1 MSTSR
6 KRSFDSC
13 PIIES
18 KFDNVIENNK
28 TQLESAM
35 SAGLNEMTQSCPTPP
50 SVGGKSRR
58 KRLNRRKKTRS
69 KMMKKYKGG
78 AVISLNIART
88 LCYLIFLG
96 ILGGMMTS
104 FAGTQIGVALYQG
117 IFLGKCSNF
126 FSRLVD
132 SFGVGSAICPSWNWY
147 VSRLTEMFTSTT
159 GFLVALTS
167 MKILIASFN
176 SPIPLLKLCTG
187 ALVAA
192 DTNNSIFTPDVAVQL
207 RKEATD
213 GYKQLVAQ
221 WTTITGV
228 PATDRIKAAT
238 IILAKNSGIDDDEI
252 EGTSNEEVESEMKQI
267 ENEAANMNADEAKAD
282 VLVANPDKSQRTL
295 EKYGFT
301 PKKQKTDDSDSGATD
316 SGATDSGAADSGGS
330 RRRRKTRSKSKYGK
344 KSRRGGMCG
353 CEKKKTK
360 KRRHSKK

>member
-6 KRSFDSC
+6 KRSLDSC
-13 PIIES
+13 PIIGS
-18 KFDNVIENNK
+18 QFDAIIEGNSS
-28 TQLESAM
+28 QLGVVM
-35 SAGLNEMTQSCPTPP
+35 TPGLNEMTTSCPNPP
-50 SVGGKSRR
+50 SVGGKSRK

-69 KMMKKYKGG
+69 RMMKKYKGG

-147 VSRLTEMFTSTT
+147 VTRLTEMFTSTT

-252 EGTSNEEVESEMKQI
+252 EGTDGKVANEMKQI
-267 ENEAANMNADEAKAD
+267 ETEAANMNADEAKAD
-282 VLVANPDKSQRTL
+282 ILVANPDKSQRTL

-301 PKKQKTDDSDSGATD
+301 PKKQKTDDDESDVNSD
-316 SGATDSGAADSGGS
+316 VNSGGS

>member
-1 MSTSR
+1 MSNAR
-6 KRSFDSC
+6 KRTYDGDSC
-13 PIIES
+13 PIIGS
-18 KFDNVIENNK
+18 QFDAMIKENSSE
-28 TQLESAM
+28 LGVVM
-35 SAGLNEMTQSCPTPP
+35 SPGLNEMNTSCPNPP
-50 SVGGKSRR
+50 SVGGKSRK

-69 KMMKKYKGG
+69 RMMKKYKGG

-104 FAGTQIGVALYQG
+104 FAGTQIGVALYKG
-117 IFLGKCSNF
+117 IFLGQCNNF

-132 SFGVGSAICPSWNWY
+132 AFGFTSTICPTWNWY
-147 VSRLTEMFTSTT
+147 VTRLTEMFTSTT

-176 SPIPLLKLCTG
+176 TPIPLLKLCTG

-192 DTNNSIFTPDVAVQL
+192 DTNNTIFTPDVAKQL
-207 RKEATD
+207 KQEATD

-228 PATDRIKAAT
+228 QADRIKAAT
-238 IILAKNSGIDDDEI
+238 ILLAKNSGVDNEEI
-252 EGTSNEEVESEMKQI
+252 EGTQDQQVKDEMKQI
-267 ENEAANMNADEAKAD
+267 ENEAANMNVDDAKAD
-282 VLVANPDKSQRTL
+282 ILVASTDKKQKTL
-295 EKYGFT
+295 GEYGFT
-301 PKKQKTDDSDSGATD
+301 PVPADSGDND
-316 SGATDSGAADSGGS
+316 SNTNSGGS

-344 KSRRGGMCG
+344 KSRRGGSCG